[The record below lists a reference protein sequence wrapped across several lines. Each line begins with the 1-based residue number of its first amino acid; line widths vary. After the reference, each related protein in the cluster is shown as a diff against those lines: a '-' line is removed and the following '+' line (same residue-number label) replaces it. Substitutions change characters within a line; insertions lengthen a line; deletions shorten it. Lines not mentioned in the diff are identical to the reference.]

1 VQASD
6 IKGVAVIGAR
16 TMGHGIGQE
25 FAMAGYD
32 VVFHDES
39 HESLRTVKERI
50 SRNLGE
56 LIEWGLAEEGQVE
69 PTLDWI
75 RTASDLEE
83 AGAKADLV
91 IETVFEN
98 LEVKQEVSRRL
109 DAACPQHTIVAS
121 NTSSLMPSMLAAATS
136 RPDQVLVS
144 H

>member
-1 VQASD
+1 MQASD

-16 TMGHGIGQE
+16 TMGHGIGEE
-25 FAMAGYD
+25 FAMARYD
-32 VVFHDES
+32 IVFHDQSLER
-39 HESLRTVKERI
+39 LRTVKERI
-50 SRNLGE
+50 RRNLVE
-56 LIEWGLAEEGQVE
+56 LIEWGLAEGVQVE
-69 PTLDWI
+69 PTLDRI
-75 RTASDLEE
+75 ETTEDLEE
-83 AGAKADLV
+83 AGAGSDFV
-91 IETVFEN
+91 IEAVFEN